1 MVYFFLPKI
10 INDTCFFV
18 FVYSYRPP
26 ISPVDTSRIYQPPLA
41 VVPED
46 QTSSKRANSGNF
58 KRTSSS
64 PSIYLLECSEL
75 KHADSDSDLRNKS
88 RESERLV
95 KTMISS
101 SEVENGWV
109 KVAVNGGDSSP
120 PLDKETETESSASKS
135 GSFGAAVSSK
145 NSLHNPLLSVLGVT
159 EQKKLAARAER
170 DDYDRLELVLSASSA
185 GSEHM
190 RDSIL
195 STYSDSDVKQVMS
208 KIADLEEER
217 IKLLDTID
225 NLHHDNQLVS
235 TSKC

>member
-1 MVYFFLPKI
+1 M
-10 INDTCFFV
+10 
-18 FVYSYRPP
+18 
-26 ISPVDTSRIYQPPLA
+26 
-41 VVPED
+41 VPED

-64 PSIYLLECSEL
+64 PSVYLLECSEL

-109 KVAVNGGDSSP
+109 KVAVNGSDSSP

-159 EQKKLAARAER
+159 EQKKLAKEAVRAER